1 MGYSHY
7 WYSKMPNNSIDKTI
21 MELKPP
27 VWKALQNF
35 AAAVV
40 ETFQKQGGDADFE
53 NTPHNIWVNGAL
65 DINKYEDFNISQ
77 GILDFD
83 CCKTAHR
90 EYDTVVVAIMVGM
103 AATNAYRLESDG
115 TPDNLRNGCL
125 LALQCLPEL
134 QDIISESGILE
145 YDFKTNL
152 HIFGDGLS
160 DLTIFDLADPLP
172 ASEARRLKNT

>member
-7 WYSKMPNNSIDKTI
+7 WHSKMPNNSIDETT

-35 AAAVV
+35 AVAVV
-40 ETFQKQGGDADFE
+40 ETFQKQGGDVAFE

-65 DINKYEDFNISQ
+65 DINQYEDFNISQ
-77 GILDFD
+77 VIRDFD

-103 AATNAYRLESDG
+103 AATNAYRLNSDG
-115 TPDNLRNGCL
+115 TPNDLRNGCL

-134 QDIISESGILE
+134 QAIISESGILG

-160 DLTIFDLADPLP
+160 DLTVFDLADQPP
-172 ASEARRLKNT
+172 TSVARHPKNT